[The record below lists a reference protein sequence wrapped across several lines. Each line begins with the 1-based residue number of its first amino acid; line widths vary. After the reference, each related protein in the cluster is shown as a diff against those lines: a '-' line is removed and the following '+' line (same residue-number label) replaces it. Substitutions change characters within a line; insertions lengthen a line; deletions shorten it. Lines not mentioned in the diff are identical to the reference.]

1 MFIGDTMKRNKLN
14 NRGFAISTALY
25 GLLTLTILIL
35 VLIFQVNRTGS
46 NNWEKR
52 LVISQ
57 KKDKNVSM
65 SIKTPSKKL
74 KKKTTKTALKTL
86 KRHQSQQI
94 QEIKKA
100 PHSNMKCLFN
110 ILMYQVFFVYF

>member
-46 NNWEKR
+46 NN
-52 LVISQ
+52 
-57 KKDKNVSM
+57 
-65 SIKTPSKKL
+65 SKELGEQIQDELDVCRKERITYN
-74 KKKTTKTALKTL
+74 KTKTDENLTDYKTC
-86 KRHQSQQI
+86 I
-94 QEIKKA
+94 DNYKKNDL
-100 PHSNMKCLFN
+100 SN
-110 ILMYQVFFVYF
+110 

>member
-46 NNWEKR
+46 NNSKE
-52 LVISQ
+52 LGEEISHQ
-57 KKDKNVSM
+57 LEERQTCINDYKN
-65 SIKTPSKKL
+65 SIKE
-74 KKKTTKTALKTL
+74 TKEEDYK
-86 KRHQSQQI
+86 
-94 QEIKKA
+94 
-100 PHSNMKCLFN
+100 KCLEDAKTSSVSAN
-110 ILMYQVFFVYF
+110 TGN

>member
-46 NNWEKR
+46 NNSKE
-52 LVISQ
+52 LGEEISHQ
-57 KKDKNVSM
+57 LEERQTCINDYKNSIEETKEEDYKNCLENAKTSSVSAN
-65 SIKTPSKKL
+65 TG
-74 KKKTTKTALKTL
+74 
-86 KRHQSQQI
+86 
-94 QEIKKA
+94 
-100 PHSNMKCLFN
+100 N
-110 ILMYQVFFVYF
+110 

>member
-46 NNWEKR
+46 NNSKELGEQIQDELDICRKER
-52 LVISQ
+52 ITYN
-57 KKDKNVSM
+57 KTKTDKNLTDY
-65 SIKTPSKKL
+65 KTCIDNYKKNDL
-74 KKKTTKTALKTL
+74 
-86 KRHQSQQI
+86 
-94 QEIKKA
+94 
-100 PHSNMKCLFN
+100 SN
-110 ILMYQVFFVYF
+110 

>member
-46 NNWEKR
+46 NN
-52 LVISQ
+52 
-57 KKDKNVSM
+57 
-65 SIKTPSKKL
+65 SKELGEQIQDELDICRKERITYN
-74 KKKTTKTALKTL
+74 KTKTDENLTDYKMC
-86 KRHQSQQI
+86 I
-94 QEIKKA
+94 DNYKKNDL
-100 PHSNMKCLFN
+100 SN
-110 ILMYQVFFVYF
+110 

>member
-46 NNWEKR
+46 NNSKE
-52 LVISQ
+52 LGEEISHQLEERQ
-57 KKDKNVSM
+57 KCINEHKN
-65 SIKTPSKKL
+65 KEEDYK
-74 KKKTTKTALKTL
+74 
-86 KRHQSQQI
+86 
-94 QEIKKA
+94 
-100 PHSNMKCLFN
+100 KCLEDAKTSSVSAN
-110 ILMYQVFFVYF
+110 TGN

>member
-46 NNWEKR
+46 NNSKELGEK
-52 LVISQ
+52 IS
-57 KKDKNVSM
+57 
-65 SIKTPSKKL
+65 
-74 KKKTTKTALKTL
+74 
-86 KRHQSQQI
+86 HQLEER
-94 QEIKKA
+94 QECIKKYKN
-100 PHSNMKCLFN
+100 STQEEDYKNCLEKAKTSSVSAN
-110 ILMYQVFFVYF
+110 TGN

>member
-46 NNWEKR
+46 NN
-52 LVISQ
+52 
-57 KKDKNVSM
+57 
-65 SIKTPSKKL
+65 SKEL
-74 KKKTTKTALKTL
+74 GE
-86 KRHQSQQI
+86 QI
-94 QEIKKA
+94 QAELDACREARIIYNKTKDLADLERYKDCVNEKIKSDS
-100 PHSNMKCLFN
+100 SN
-110 ILMYQVFFVYF
+110 

>member
-46 NNWEKR
+46 NN
-52 LVISQ
+52 
-57 KKDKNVSM
+57 
-65 SIKTPSKKL
+65 SKEL
-74 KKKTTKTALKTL
+74 GE
-86 KRHQSQQI
+86 QI
-94 QEIKKA
+94 QAELDVCRNARITYNKPKTDENLTDYKTCIDNYKKNDL
-100 PHSNMKCLFN
+100 SN
-110 ILMYQVFFVYF
+110 

>member
-46 NNWEKR
+46 NNSKE
-52 LVISQ
+52 LGEEISHQLEERQECINTYKTSNESDKEETYKTCLQ
-57 KKDKNVSM
+57 KA
-65 SIKTPSKKL
+65 
-74 KKKTTKTALKTL
+74 KTASVSANTG
-86 KRHQSQQI
+86 
-94 QEIKKA
+94 
-100 PHSNMKCLFN
+100 N
-110 ILMYQVFFVYF
+110 

>member
-46 NNWEKR
+46 NN
-52 LVISQ
+52 
-57 KKDKNVSM
+57 
-65 SIKTPSKKL
+65 SKELGEQIQNELDICRKERITYN
-74 KKKTTKTALKTL
+74 KTKTDENLTDYKTC
-86 KRHQSQQI
+86 I
-94 QEIKKA
+94 DNYKKNDL
-100 PHSNMKCLFN
+100 SN
-110 ILMYQVFFVYF
+110 

>member
-46 NNWEKR
+46 NN
-52 LVISQ
+52 
-57 KKDKNVSM
+57 
-65 SIKTPSKKL
+65 SKEL
-74 KKKTTKTALKTL
+74 GE
-86 KRHQSQQI
+86 QI
-94 QEIKKA
+94 QAELDACREARIIYNKTKDLTDLETYKNCVKANIKSDS
-100 PHSNMKCLFN
+100 SN
-110 ILMYQVFFVYF
+110 

>member
-46 NNWEKR
+46 NNSKE
-52 LVISQ
+52 LGEEISHQLEERQ
-57 KKDKNVSM
+57 KCIKDYKS
-65 SIKTPSKKL
+65 SIK
-74 KKKTTKTALKTL
+74 
-86 KRHQSQQI
+86 
-94 QEIKKA
+94 EIKEEDYK
-100 PHSNMKCLFN
+100 SCLKGAKKSSVSAN
-110 ILMYQVFFVYF
+110 TGN

>member
-46 NNWEKR
+46 NNSKE
-52 LVISQ
+52 LGEEISHQ
-57 KKDKNVSM
+57 LEERQTCINDYKNS
-65 SIKTPSKKL
+65 T
-74 KKKTTKTALKTL
+74 
-86 KRHQSQQI
+86 
-94 QEIKKA
+94 QENAETEYK
-100 PHSNMKCLFN
+100 KCLEEAKKSSVSAN
-110 ILMYQVFFVYF
+110 AENEQSTS